1 MFRCWMFFLALWF
14 TPLAWAGSVDL
25 NKATLA
31 DLDALPGIGPAK
43 AQAILDYRTQ
53 NGPFTSIQQIEAV
66 PGIGPATFAQIQG
79 LIAVGGGTAAPA
91 TTAAPAPAPAAAP
104 APAPAAAPAPTPA
117 AVSSGRININ
127 TAGAAELENLPGIGP
142 SKAAAIVDERTANGP
157 FASCNDLDRVAGIGP
172 ATIANLGGACATQ

>member
-14 TPLAWAGSVDL
+14 TPLAWAGTVDL

-91 TTAAPAPAPAAAP
+91 TTAAPAPAK
-104 APAPAAAPAPTPA
+104 
-117 AVSSGRININ
+117 GRR
-127 TAGAAELENLPGIGP
+127 TSARRASRPRPSRPGLLTH
-142 SKAAAIVDERTANGP
+142 K
-157 FASCNDLDRVAGIGP
+157 
-172 ATIANLGGACATQ
+172 